1 MLPDSNN
8 FKQFLFTNRK
18 YSVSLHPGLIKPR
31 LSMTERHN
39 HPRLHTLYNKGM
51 GTAQENRNFI
61 IKKLSDYLAVPNNLL
76 LSHRRTVAYLHTK
89 HFILLRAR
97 AYRTSPIVK
106 GLNRI
111 SFALFYTFC
120 CVALSFDI
128 SPIVDGMFNHK

>member
-1 MLPDSNN
+1 
-8 FKQFLFTNRK
+8 
-18 YSVSLHPGLIKPR
+18 
-31 LSMTERHN
+31 MTERHY

-76 LSHRRTVAYLHTK
+76 LSHRRTVAYLHAK